1 MKIITLIALLTVS
14 LLAFLDVFPK
24 GSVGGAMSLAFLF
37 VVAAIAVGLH
47 DAWSNRRGVLG
58 WIVSI
63 IVSFVGGL
71 FGAGV
76 GAVLVENAIMLVRP
90 EGALMQTH
98 HPMLY
103 LSLNGQM
110 ICTLLGAWLALAL
123 VNRFRKPGTVGGA

>member
-1 MKIITLIALLTVS
+1 MKIITLIALLTVT

-24 GSVGGAMSLAFLF
+24 GSVGGAMSLALLF
-37 VVAAIAVGLH
+37 VAAAIAVGLH

-123 VNRFRKPGTVGGA
+123 VNRFRMTGTVGGA